1 MPDYRTMFDSD
12 YLFAFHLQGR
22 EVTLKIAR
30 VESGLVKGEKGK
42 KDRKPVVY
50 FAGKEKGLALNKTNG
65 KTIAGLYGNDTAQ
78 WIGKLVTLYP
88 TTTEFGRET
97 VDCIRIRP
105 GVPRGKESPSD
116 AIDESKEQP

>member
-1 MPDYRTMFDSD
+1 MLDYRTMFDSD

>member
-22 EVTLKIAR
+22 EVTLKIVR

-97 VDCIRIRP
+97 VDCIRVRP
-105 GVPRGKESPSD
+105 GVPRGKESPAD
-116 AIDESKEQP
+116 AIDETKEQP